1 MIRLFLE
8 NRIGV
13 LLILPFYIG
22 FYLFLNS
29 QFPYYKVVGEANLG
43 FWSDALNGPLWIYQ
57 VLSGFFI
64 LFNAIGLNWIFNSHE
79 FLDKNSYI
87 VSLLYVVTMSFYH
100 SFYSLDGLLIA
111 QTFIILM
118 LSQFFLLKQ
127 NTDGRRN
134 VFNGFFFAGVAATFH
149 PLMLLSLPV
158 LFGMIL
164 IIRPFV
170 FRELI
175 LGICGFI
182 VPLTYA
188 LVFLWFNN
196 SGLNFKILDSASNF
210 QLHTDFI
217 VTLVFFG
224 ILLALGTFSLRTRMQ
239 KSSIRLKKQIQ
250 IIWLMVFIA
259 IVFGLI
265 DFLYFHQIERFSLLM
280 IPLSILLTY
289 SFLHKSYGIIASVV
303 FYLTIVYSIVKFFIV
318 LPSPDL

>member
-57 VLSGFFI
+57 LLSGFFI
-64 LFNAIGLNWIFNSHE
+64 LFNAVGLNWTFNSHE

-100 SFYSLDGLLIA
+100 SFYSLDGLLVA

-127 NTDGRRN
+127 NSDGRRN
-134 VFNGFFFAGVAATFH
+134 VFNAFFFAGVAATFH

-170 FRELI
+170 FREI
-175 LGICGFI
+175 FLGICGFL

-196 SGLNFKILDSASNF
+196 SGLDFKILDSASNF
-210 QLHTDFI
+210 QLQTDFI
-217 VTLVFFG
+217 ITFVFFG

-259 IVFGLI
+259 LVFGLI

-289 SFLHKSYGIIASVV
+289 SFLHKSYGIIASIV
-303 FYLTIVYSIVKFFIV
+303 FYLTIIYSIVKFFIV